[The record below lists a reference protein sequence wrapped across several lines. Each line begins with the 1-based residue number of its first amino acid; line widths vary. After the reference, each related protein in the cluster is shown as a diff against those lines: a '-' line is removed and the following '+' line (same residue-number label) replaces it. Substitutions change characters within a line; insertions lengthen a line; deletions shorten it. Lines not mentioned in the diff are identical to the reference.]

1 MLKKISCCIL
11 IAAILLTGFMG
22 TGLQA
27 QVSAAEK
34 STSLAEKTEDHWA
47 AAELQTWKDYGIING
62 YSDGSLRPD
71 NEITRAEFVVML
83 GRVFNFSQGSVN
95 PFKDV
100 PAAAWYAD
108 ALSKAY
114 TAGIISGMGD
124 GKFQPNRSVSREE
137 AAKMIAVAFD
147 LEPASSSM
155 NVKDLNEIS
164 DWAVPYVNALFE
176 HGYISG
182 RGDHHR
188 FAPKANLTRAEM
200 IKILDN
206 VVDKLVDVDGL
217 SGITINGNVVVKN
230 SPVTLKDLVIN
241 GDLLLAPGMT
251 AGEVVLENVTVKGRL
266 LIQGSPVSGVSITS
280 SHLGI
285 VKMTAAGTKLTLA
298 ATDISQMLIMP
309 SASNS
314 LIKSDKESRI
324 GHLENKAKNVVID
337 ADRVQDTERDIPPVN
352 NGDNGNPPVKPD
364 PLISKVSYL
373 AFGQSGQETA
383 SQLRF
388 TGNSSIDTIGTKVG
402 ELEDSY
408 KVRYMQGKGSAIT
421 FTLTDLK
428 PNQPVT
434 VEIEEIHS
442 RNPDAFAYT
451 VLANDQEVY
460 FRTYREASAGP
471 NHYFIDLNASII
483 GGASSLTLTLRNDSP
498 TRVNFA
504 KVWAYSNFESLLADE
519 HIYRPMTVA
528 LFKPNIK
535 WNDHAADL
543 ALLNGIKQKYA
554 DYEMYNIAVV
564 FDILY
569 MHWSEK
575 EMKRRLDYLTQLSA
589 DSGLAIHLSVDSWW
603 DGTPIGPDGQGGY
616 WRDMP
621 YQQVVYDPLNTDGR
635 GNWKLSTPNVWGNTP
650 WLTMNNEHYNEVRAD
665 KIRGVTAYLAA
676 RTADLKA
683 DGVELPPV
691 VVFTENEPWYWPY
704 FAFNASPEGTGDF
717 GPEVIAAA
725 ANDGVLLDPTDGISV
740 QERQWLAKNMTD
752 YISTVSNAMA
762 EGYGYNAIIVD
773 NGQITYPD
781 NQLVEN
787 AFTHTFTNQKFP
799 GLDEQQSLWEA
810 HMVKNI
816 RFGGEWED
824 ILDDRYL
831 SYIAARGKFAD
842 VNAERGANSMQD
854 FQVLPQAYAYG
865 ADHVTI
871 YNYRSG
877 DESIIRSN
885 DVEMSDPYSTPSYGK
900 VVIDYNFADEQSLT
914 TGISFVETNQ
924 VKRGPLLENYV
935 VSSNTGDANGGYIT
949 FKADN
954 QGVPLTHGLAVELA
968 GRSLNYLCSLC
979 KVEVWA
985 GPELNQLSLVDT
997 LKDMFHTATIDAS
1010 DYIDPSS
1017 SIAYVRI
1024 RLYSP
1029 NLPSQVFDWVS
1040 LSSVKITALLGRASG
1055 HTSGLQYTF
1064 KQLRERNL
1072 WVTYRA
1078 DIERLLAKYVDQ
1090 AGQNDMYKEIDE
1102 LYRSGYYG
1110 KAYKRLMEAMSQ
1122 LLPAKFVVKGSGTLG
1137 DYPLSMQIVDTA
1149 AKIHTTLYTFG
1160 NSFKIGFVADAA
1172 ATVSLTL
1179 THATSAYYKAVDLGG
1194 GIYEISPTQANDAGA
1209 IAVTGGKATFALN
1222 APTKPAKTYPSE
1234 IEARYYS
1241 KSGTATINI
1250 QSQDPAISEYV
1261 NYIDL
1266 KLADQVIIL
1275 RGPKGTPDQELQQV
1289 PIEMLDYGDLLKL
1302 TLNQQGEVV
1311 SLKAYYGKVSGTITK
1326 IQPVTVTGQ
1335 LQNAFVELRD
1345 SANKEYRFEMG
1356 QDSQFNSPNAKGT
1369 NVFNAPI
1376 NDWGFKVGDLVTI
1389 SYSPY
1394 AVLGRAKRVL
1404 GISEQYDTMLFEN
1417 FEETGEAWRT
1427 RADEVHNILKTRLDS
1442 NNQDIVLRPDNI
1454 ASPGIAT
1461 WKLESA
1467 TPFEGAAIQYSGR
1480 AIMGTTVEW
1489 EMSVTG
1495 SEGTWQKVGEI
1506 ANDADSNSFNQLRDI
1521 NLDIANLNTNTLY
1534 VRVVMTTSNPDTWAS
1549 INSVKFIVKRTG
1561 IRELDTASLTW
1572 NNSVVYEGQNVP
1584 VVLTAK
1590 YDNDDTVNLAGA
1602 KIVYAFG
1609 TNGILAQTSNGL
1621 SAIGAGTTTVKA
1633 YLSVQGKVVST
1644 NTITVSVTANT
1655 LGHME
1660 MMPADAFVPINGTVT
1675 AEVKAYNEQNN
1686 ELQPSLYKTVYTSS
1700 DVSVA
1705 TVSANGIVTGI
1716 SYGTANITAVITF
1729 HGLSLSKFIT
1739 VTVAQPVAL
1748 VDEDFQDIPI
1758 GTITA
1763 EVIGANEVVNL
1774 QNELLFESLPD
1785 IGLTGTPNDAGGKQ
1799 AGYVI
1804 YKLDSTD
1811 SNGFKKLEM
1820 LYSGRTL
1827 HIDED
1832 RIAAMRFYVGTDV
1845 TAMTKIGELSTS
1857 APGNYDTIR
1866 TLDLTEQAKGHKTV
1880 YLKIEIES
1888 VAYTWGFLNSVKVI
1902 DYATGV

>member
-1 MLKKISCCIL
+1 MLKKLSCYSL
-11 IAAILLTGFMG
+11 IVAILFTSFTSTLFQRG
-22 TGLQA
+22 A
-27 QVSAAEK
+27 SAAAA
-34 STSLAEKTEDHWA
+34 SVNLADEIEGHWA
-47 AAELQTWKDYGIING
+47 SQELRKWKDYGIVKG
-62 YSDGSLRPD
+62 YLDGSLKPN

-83 GRVFNFSQGSVN
+83 SRVFNFRKGSDKT
-95 PFKDV
+95 FKDV
-100 PAAAWYAD
+100 SETAYYGEAV
-108 ALSKAY
+108 SKAY
-114 TAGIISGMGD
+114 AAGIVSGTGD
-124 GKFQPNRSVSREE
+124 GNFQPNRLVTREE
-137 AAKMIAVAFD
+137 AAKMIAIAFD
-147 LEPASSSM
+147 LEPASTSM
-155 NVKDLNEIS
+155 NFKDLKEIS
-164 DWAVPYVNALFE
+164 AWASPYVNTLFE

-182 RGDHHR
+182 RGDNQ
-188 FAPKANLTRAEM
+188 FAPKANITRAEM

-206 VVDKLVDVDGL
+206 IVDKLINAGEL
-217 SGITINGNVVVKN
+217 SGATVKGNVVVN
-230 SPVTLKDLVIN
+230 NAPVILKDLVIN
-241 GDLLLAPGMT
+241 GDLILAPGVA
-251 AGEVVLENVTVKGRL
+251 AGEVVLENVTVKGRT
-266 LIQGSPVSGVSITS
+266 LIQGSPVSGISIS
-280 SHLGI
+280 DSHLGT
-285 VKMTAAGTKLTLA
+285 VKMTAAGSKLTLT
-298 ATDISQMLIMP
+298 ATDISHMLIMP

-314 LIKSDKESRI
+314 LIKSDKESKI
-324 GHLENKAKNVVID
+324 GHLENRAENVVID
-337 ADRVQDTERDIPPVN
+337 SPVN
-352 NGDNGNPPVKPD
+352 NTGNGNPPVQPN
-364 PLISKVSYL
+364 PPISKVSDL
-373 AFGQSGQETA
+373 VFGQSGQEAA
-383 SQLRF
+383 SQLTV
-388 TGNSSIDTIGTKVG
+388 TGNSGLDTFETKVG
-402 ELEDSY
+402 ELEDAY
-408 KVRYMQGKGSAIT
+408 TVRYMQGTGSSIT

-428 PNQPVT
+428 PNQPIT
-434 VEIEEIHS
+434 VEIEEIHN

-451 VLANDQEVY
+451 VLANEQEVY

-471 NHYFIDLNASII
+471 NHYFIDLNATII

-504 KVWAYSNFESLLADE
+504 RVWAYSDFDNLLVDE
-519 HIYRPMTVA
+519 KIYRPMTVA
-528 LFKPNIK
+528 LFKPNIN
-535 WNDHAADL
+535 WNDYSSDL
-543 ALLNGIKQKYA
+543 ALLEGMKLKFS

-575 EMKRRLDYLTQLSA
+575 EMQRRLDYLTQLSA

-635 GNWKLSTPNVWGNTP
+635 GYWKLSTPNVYGNTP
-650 WLTMNNEHYNEVRAD
+650 WLSMNNEHYNEVRAD

-717 GPEVIAAA
+717 GPDVITAAS
-725 ANDGVLLDPTDGISV
+725 NDGVLLDPTDGISV

-752 YISTVSNAMA
+752 YISNVSSAMA

-787 AFTHTFTNQKFP
+787 AYTHTFPNQKFP
-799 GLDEQQSLWEA
+799 GLDEQQSQWEA
-810 HMVKNI
+810 HMVKDI
-816 RFGGEWED
+816 RFGGEWEG

-831 SYIAARGKFAD
+831 SYISARGKFAD
-842 VNAERGANSMQD
+842 VNAERSGYAMQE

-865 ADHVTI
+865 SDHVTI

-877 DESIIRSN
+877 DEGFIRTQ
-885 DVEMSDPYSTPSYGK
+885 DGEMSNPYITPSYGQ
-900 VVIDYNFADEQSLT
+900 VILDYNFADDLSLT
-914 TGISFVETNQ
+914 PGTSLVETNQ
-924 VKRGPLLENYV
+924 VKRAPLVEHYV
-935 VSSNTGDANGGYIT
+935 VSSTTSDANGGYIT

-954 QGVPLTHGLAVELA
+954 QRVPLTNGLAVELE
-968 GRSLNYLCSLC
+968 GRSLNYLCSQC

-985 GPELNQLSLVDT
+985 GPDLNSLSLVDT
-997 LKDMFHTATIDAS
+997 LYDMFHEATIDAS
-1010 DYIDPSS
+1010 DFIDKNS

-1024 RLYSP
+1024 RLYTP
-1029 NLPSQVFDWVS
+1029 NTPSQVRDWVA
-1040 LSSVKITALLGRASG
+1040 LSSVKITALLGGASG
-1055 HTSGLQYTF
+1055 HTSGFQYTY

-1078 DIERLLAKYVDQ
+1078 DIERLAAKYAEQ
-1090 AGQNDMYKEIDE
+1090 AGRNGTYEEIDQ
-1102 LYRSGYYG
+1102 LYQSGYYG
-1110 KAYKRLMEAMSQ
+1110 TAYQRLLETMSQ
-1122 LLPAKFVVKGSGTLG
+1122 ILPAKFVVKGSGTLG
-1137 DYPLSMQIVDTA
+1137 DYPLSMQNADAT

-1172 ATVSLTL
+1172 TTVSLTL
-1179 THATSAYYKAVDLGG
+1179 TQATSAYYKAVDLGE
-1194 GIYEISPTQANDAGA
+1194 GIYEISPSQANDAGA
-1209 IAVTGGKATFALN
+1209 IAVTNGKAIFALN

-1241 KSGTATINI
+1241 KSGTAASEVRINI
-1250 QSQDPAISEYV
+1250 QSQDPAVSEYV

-1266 KLADQVIIL
+1266 KLADQVNIL
-1275 RGPKGTPDQELQQV
+1275 RGPEGTPDQELMQV

-1311 SLKAYYGKVSGTITK
+1311 SLKAYYGKVSGTITQ
-1326 IQPVTVTGQ
+1326 IQPVTVTGH

-1345 SANKEYRFEMG
+1345 SANNEYRFELG
-1356 QDSQFNSPNAKGT
+1356 QDSQFHSPNAKGT

-1376 NDWGFKVGDLVTI
+1376 NDWGFQVGDLVTI

-1394 AVLGRAKRVL
+1394 TVLGRDKRVL
-1404 GISEQYDTMLFEN
+1404 GISETFDTVLFEN

-1427 RADEVHNILKTRLDS
+1427 RANAVDNILKTRLDS
-1442 NNQDIVLRPDNI
+1442 NNPDIVLRPDNI
-1454 ASPGIAT
+1454 SSPGIVT
-1461 WKLESA
+1461 WKLEDA
-1467 TPFEGAAIQYSGR
+1467 TPLEGASIQYSGR

-1495 SEGTWQKVGEI
+1495 SEGTWEKVGEI
-1506 ANDADSNSFNQLRDI
+1506 ANDADNNNFNQLRDI
-1521 NLDIANLNTNTLY
+1521 TLDVGNLNTNTLY

-1549 INSVKFIVKRTG
+1549 INSVKFVVKRTG

-1590 YDNDDTVNLAGA
+1590 YDNDVMVNLAGA

-1609 TNGILAQTSNGL
+1609 TNGILAQTSTGL
-1621 SAIGAGTTTVKA
+1621 IAIGAGTTTVKA
-1633 YLSVQGKVVST
+1633 YLSVQGKVVAS
-1644 NTITVSVTANT
+1644 NTITVSVTTNT
-1655 LGHME
+1655 LDRME
-1660 MMPADAFVPINGTVT
+1660 MMPVDAFVPINGTVT

-1686 ELQPSLYKTVYTSS
+1686 ELQPSLYETVYTSS

-1705 TVSANGIVTGI
+1705 TVSANGMVTGV

-1748 VDEDFQDIPI
+1748 VDEDFQDIPL
-1758 GTITA
+1758 GAITA
-1763 EVIGANEVVNL
+1763 EAIGANEVVNL

-1785 IGLTGTPNDAGGKQ
+1785 IGLSGTTDDAGGKQ

-1820 LYSGRTL
+1820 FYSGRTL
-1827 HIDED
+1827 HIDENQ
-1832 RIAAMRFYVGTDV
+1832 IAAMRFYVGTDV

-1857 APGNYDTIR
+1857 APGNYNTIR
-1866 TLDLTEQAKGHKTV
+1866 TLDLTEQAKDHNTV